1 MPEVLLQLRPGGRF
15 KDYIRAF
22 DIAERSG
29 FDGVEIDSSA
39 IGSDPERI
47 HLLALEHGQP
57 IKSIIAQDPLRYY
70 ILDDSGDCEA
80 IEEINPEIVV
90 FKTPSASVLG
100 WPLKKLFS
108 EQIRK
113 HVEQLGKDK
122 IAIENAHQKTV
133 GLSKPIF
140 NLKGLR
146 DFVYEHDLS
155 VNFDVSDCAASGMDI
170 LLSCDMLI
178 PRIKNVHFSDYG
190 GQASRGHI
198 FPGFGLLPLGMFL
211 SRLREYKY
219 KGLIT
224 LEVDPRDLPYDSED
238 HITLYSEIIGF
249 IKSYFSK

>member
-29 FDGVEIDSSA
+29 FDGVEIESRA
-39 IGSDPERI
+39 MGSDPERMN
-47 HLLALEHGQP
+47 LLALEHGLP
-57 IKSIIAQDPLRYY
+57 IKSVIAQDPLSYY
-70 ILDDSGDCEA
+70 LLDNTSDYEV
-80 IEEINPEIVV
+80 IEEVDPEIVV
-90 FKTPSASVLG
+90 FKTPSASVLS
-100 WPLKKLFS
+100 WPLRKIFS
-108 EQIRK
+108 EQVRRY
-113 HVEQLGKDK
+113 VEKLGKQK
-122 IAIENAHQKTV
+122 IAIENTYKTAV
-133 GLSKPIF
+133 LSKPIF
-140 NLKGLR
+140 NIKGLR

-219 KGLIT
+219 KGPIT
-224 LEVDPRDLPYDSED
+224 LEVDPRDMPYDSED
-238 HITLYSEIIGF
+238 HITLYNEIIGF
-249 IKSYFSK
+249 IKSYF